1 MATVLDSAG
10 LDRLTAAVLALNPRS
25 RERRW
30 VSLSLAIVDAVCVPF
45 SSWTDYV
52 R

>member
-10 LDRLTAAVLALNPRS
+10 LDRLTAAVLARNPHPH
-25 RERRW
+25 ERRW
-30 VSLSLAIVDAVCVPF
+30 VSLSCAIVDAVWSTVENMEQLA
-45 SSWTDYV
+45 